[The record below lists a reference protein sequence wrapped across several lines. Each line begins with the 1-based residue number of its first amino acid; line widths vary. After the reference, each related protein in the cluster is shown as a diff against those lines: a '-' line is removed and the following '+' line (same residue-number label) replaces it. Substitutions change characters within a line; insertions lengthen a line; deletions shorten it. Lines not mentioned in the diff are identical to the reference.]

1 MTSSW
6 STEETNLLIRKRLEM
21 FGCARSDKVYDQ
33 ISLWLAEEHNFYV
46 SAGGRPDCLA
56 DLLLFSLQVSPGG
69 ARLE

>member
-46 SAGGRPDCLA
+46 SS

-69 ARLE
+69 GRLE